1 MPLTCLLF
9 ESYYRYE
16 HSTSSSMRNPLS
28 PLGGTEMEVLQ
39 HVWTLRSATARQV
52 YDRIRA
58 NRSIAYTTVMTV
70 MKNLAGK
77 GYLSYEQDG
86 AAYVYAAARPP
97 EDVRG
102 SLLAGFVEKVFGGSP
117 LSLVQALVQHENLTK
132 AQRAELRRLID
143 TMEDDDA

>member
-1 MPLTCLLF
+1 
-9 ESYYRYE
+9 
-16 HSTSSSMRNPLS
+16 MRNPLS

-58 NRSIAYTTVMTV
+58 DRPIAYTTVMTV
-70 MKNLAGK
+70 IKNLADK

-117 LSLVQALVQHENLTK
+117 LSLVQSLVEHEDLT
-132 AQRAELRRLID
+132 ASQRAELRRLID

>member
-1 MPLTCLLF
+1 
-9 ESYYRYE
+9 
-16 HSTSSSMRNPLS
+16 MRNPLS

-58 NRSIAYTTVMTV
+58 NRPIAYTTVMTV